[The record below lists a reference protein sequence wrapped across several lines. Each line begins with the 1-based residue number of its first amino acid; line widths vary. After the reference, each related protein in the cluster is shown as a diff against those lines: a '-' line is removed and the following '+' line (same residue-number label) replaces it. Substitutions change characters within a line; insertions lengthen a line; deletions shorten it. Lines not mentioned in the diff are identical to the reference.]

1 MHAEKLSVSVNTI
14 ELSTS
19 YGKMAN
25 LATGIAATI
34 GGTSAQTQSRA
45 VSLDMTESLAVV
57 ALFSYV
63 LVSDCSISE
72 SCASVRYRCIYWR
85 LGLLEK
91 LDRCIDS

>member
-25 LATGIAATI
+25 LATGVAATI

-45 VSLDMTESLAVV
+45 VSLDMTESLAVI
-57 ALFSYV
+57 ALLGWILSVSVILV
-63 LVSDCSISE
+63 LLFQLE
-72 SCASVRYRCIYWR
+72 LT
-85 LGLLEK
+85 LG
-91 LDRCIDS
+91 SAWGWAVV